1 MSTVIK
7 RIERCKD
14 KLSHHHLQ
22 IASYLISNYK
32 EVAFMNSVELSK
44 KIDTSNP
51 TILRFAIALGY
62 DGYNDMQKNLQQ
74 QVQNELSSLERFHI
88 EVESDLNIEKYRA
101 TNKTTPLISK
111 IINTEI
117 ENMCNMI
124 SCLET
129 ENLNNVVKL
138 ISSKNYVYVAGT
150 QISYPLACYT
160 DYALSKIKNNVMQV
174 TTWNRELANHV
185 KQNGSNAVG
194 IIFTLPRY
202 PKATLKI
209 IDEFKKKGIKMI
221 IITDNLLFP
230 YLSMAEYF
238 FLLPSKY
245 FSFLAPLS
253 SCLCLINVILAHL
266 AEHTPDVSQKN
277 LAQFEEFVTIN
288 EVYYKK

>member
-7 RIERCKD
+7 RIEQCKD
-14 KLSHHHLQ
+14 KLSHQHLH
-22 IASYLISNYK
+22 IASYILNNYK
-32 EVAFMNSVELSK
+32 EAAFMNSVQLSK
-44 KIDTSNP
+44 KIDISNP
-51 TILRFAIALGY
+51 TIIRFATALGY

-88 EVESDLNIEKYRA
+88 EVESDLNIEKHRA
-101 TNKTTPLISK
+101 TNNTTPLISK
-111 IINTEI
+111 IVNTEI

-160 DYALSKIKNNVMQV
+160 HYALSKIKNNVMQV
-174 TTWNRELANHV
+174 TTWNRELSSHV
-185 KQNGSNAVG
+185 KQNGSEAIG
-194 IIFTLPRY
+194 IIFALPRY

-209 IDEFKKKGIKMI
+209 IEEFKNRDIKMI

-230 YLSMAEYF
+230 YSSMAENI
-238 FLLPSKY
+238 FLIPLKY

-266 AEHTPDVSQKN
+266 AEFTPNLSQKN

-288 EVYYKK
+288 EIYYKK